1 MSVLGVV
8 AVPYVVS
15 GFAVGFV
22 VGLTGVGGG
31 SLMTPL
37 LVLLFGLPPAS
48 AVGTDLLYAAIIK
61 ACGTAVHH
69 IGGTVEWRVMRRLA
83 AGSLPA
89 CVITLVVLR
98 QFEIDSAPLAHL
110 ISHVLGY
117 ALVLTAL
124 SLLFRRLILLQAH
137 RFSFYRR
144 PRAQAVLT
152 TLLGVL
158 LGALVTLSSVG
169 AGAIG
174 VTILVLL
181 YPHLPIA
188 RIVGTDIAHAVPL
201 TLVAGLGHL
210 AVGAVNLSL
219 LISLVIG
226 SVPGIIAGSLVA
238 PRAPERALRLVL
250 ALILTVV
257 GVRLAL
263 R

>member
-1 MSVLGVV
+1 
-8 AVPYVVS
+8 
-15 GFAVGFV
+15 
-22 VGLTGVGGG
+22 
-31 SLMTPL
+31 
-37 LVLLFGLPPAS
+37 
-48 AVGTDLLYAAIIK
+48 
-61 ACGTAVHH
+61 
-69 IGGTVEWRVMRRLA
+69 
-83 AGSLPA
+83 
-89 CVITLVVLR
+89 
-98 QFEIDSAPLAHL
+98 
-110 ISHVLGY
+110 
-117 ALVLTAL
+117 
-124 SLLFRRLILLQAH
+124 
-137 RFSFYRR
+137 
-144 PRAQAVLT
+144 LT